1 MDGHHSF
8 RDFLSQAGSSSAP
21 RNLTIPIH
29 KVAEDNEFGLFSPT
43 HLIHSSSMNNSAP
56 RIRMDQLD
64 LNHQG
69 TEFPHFSL
77 YQQVLE
83 TGEPTNNLGFPD
95 SCIRIG
101 CTPFQTTRSTTGGMR
116 GRGNP
121 PLVRGR
127 DASRGI
133 SRGRGRFR
141 GFRGS
146 GGISVPVEHLEDEA
160 ETESEA
166 RLAVVR
172 HYFIS
177 VICSSQFLYVYSFS
191 CYNLFYCYML
201 YLTNNDT

>member
-1 MDGHHSF
+1 
-8 RDFLSQAGSSSAP
+8 
-21 RNLTIPIH
+21 
-29 KVAEDNEFGLFSPT
+29 
-43 HLIHSSSMNNSAP
+43 
-56 RIRMDQLD
+56 MDQLD

-69 TEFPHFSL
+69 TEFPHFSS

-83 TGEPTNNLGFPD
+83 TGEPTNNLGFSD

-101 CTPFQTTRSTTGGMR
+101 RTPFQTTRSTTGGMR

-133 SRGRGRFR
+133 RGGRGRSR
-141 GFRGS
+141 GFRGRS
-146 GGISVPVEHLEDEA
+146 GRGGISVPVEHLEDEA

-166 RLAVVR
+166 RSAVVR

-177 VICSSQFLYVYSFS
+177 VICSSQFLYVYLFS

-201 YLTNNDT
+201 

>member
-1 MDGHHSF
+1 
-8 RDFLSQAGSSSAP
+8 
-21 RNLTIPIH
+21 
-29 KVAEDNEFGLFSPT
+29 
-43 HLIHSSSMNNSAP
+43 
-56 RIRMDQLD
+56 MDQLD
-64 LNHQG
+64 LNYQG
-69 TEFPHFSL
+69 TEFPHFSS

-83 TGEPTNNLGFPD
+83 TGEPTNNLGFSY

-101 CTPFQTTRSTTGGMR
+101 RTPFQTTRSTTRGMR

-133 SRGRGRFR
+133 CGGRGRSK
-141 GFRGS
+141 GFRGKS
-146 GGISVPVEHLEDEA
+146 GRGGISVPVEHLEDEA

-191 CYNLFYCYML
+191 CYNLFYL
-201 YLTNNDT
+201 SLIHI